1 MSMTPGLKSRLHM
14 PREFGRAGPVGQGF
28 SPARHQMRSRRF
40 RSLAALLIVAAGAV
54 LSAQAP
60 PSFRLVDVTR
70 AAGITFTHYN
80 GAFGK
85 KFLPETLG
93 TGAAFLDYNNDG
105 RQDILLV
112 NGSAFPGQPPAQT
125 FSRLFRN
132 DGGGRFA
139 DVTKAAGLQVELYG
153 MGVAA
158 ADFNNDG
165 LQDVLIT
172 AVGQN
177 RLFRNT
183 GTGAFV
189 DVTDAA
195 ALGKRQGFSTSALWF
210 DYDRDGWLDLLVCNY
225 VKWTPESDVF
235 CSVDGKQKSYCTP
248 EAYRGT
254 TTWLFRNRRD
264 GTFEDVTAKAGLFD
278 ATSKSLGVTL
288 LDYDLD
294 VWPDLFVA
302 NDTQPNKLYRNN
314 GNGTFTE
321 LGLQAGLAFSEEGRA
336 RAGMGV
342 DAADMD
348 NTGRT
353 SVVVTN
359 FSGEML
365 GLYKPVGGG
374 QYSDVS
380 PRSDVGRATR
390 HTLGFGCFFFDPDL
404 DGLQDLLVVNGHID
418 DTISK
423 VQARVTYAEAP
434 HLFRNAGGARF
445 EDVAATMAGT
455 FSQPKVG
462 RGAAFGDFD
471 GDGDPDVVITS
482 NGGPAFLY
490 RNDVLN
496 GNRVIRLTLRGTK
509 SNRDAIGAKV
519 RVTAGEQRYSKMV
532 KTGSSYLSQSEL
544 PLSFGLGTRTTVDRV
559 EIEWPSGGREELKS
573 LAAGV
578 SYEVV
583 EGKGITQK
591 TKLSFR

>member
-1 MSMTPGLKSRLHM
+1 VWILLGTTS
-14 PREFGRAGPVGQGF
+14 AV
-28 SPARHQMRSRRF
+28 
-40 RSLAALLIVAAGAV
+40 LAA
-54 LSAQAP
+54 QPAP
-60 PSFRLVDVTR
+60 PFRLVDVST
-70 AAGITFTHYN
+70 AAGITFTHNN

-93 TGAAFLDYNNDG
+93 AGAAFLDYDSDG
-105 RQDILLV
+105 RQDLLLV
-112 NGSAFPGQPPAQT
+112 NGSAWPGQPPARSH
-125 FSRLFRN
+125 SRLYRN
-132 DGGGRFA
+132 EGGGRFSDA
-139 DVTKAAGLQVELYG
+139 TKRAGLEIELYG

-158 ADFNNDG
+158 ADYDDDG
-165 LQDVLIT
+165 WPDILIT

-183 GTGAFV
+183 GKGTFV

-195 ALGKRQGFSTSALWF
+195 GLGRREGFSTSALWF

-225 VKWTPESDVF
+225 VKWTPETDVF

-254 TTWLFRNRRD
+254 TSWLFRNRGN
-264 GTFEDVTAKAGLFD
+264 GTFEDATARAGLFD
-278 ATSKSLGVTL
+278 ATSKSLGITL
-288 LDYDLD
+288 IDYDQD
-294 VWPDLFVA
+294 AWPDVFIA

-342 DAADMD
+342 DAADVD
-348 NTGRT
+348 NTGRV

-365 GLYKPVGGG
+365 GLYRPVGGG

-380 PRSDVGRATR
+380 PRSEIGRATR
-390 HTLGFGCFFFDPDL
+390 HTLGFGCFFFDADL

-418 DTISK
+418 DTITS
-423 VQARVTYAEAP
+423 VQARVTYAEPP
-434 HLFRNAGGARF
+434 HLFRNLGGAKF
-445 EDVAATMAGT
+445 EDVAERTGGGFA
-455 FSQPKVG
+455 QPKVG
-462 RGAAFGDFD
+462 RGAAFGDID
-471 GDGDPDVVITS
+471 GDGDPDFVITT
-482 NGGPAFLY
+482 NAGPAYLY

-496 GNRVIRLTLRGTK
+496 GNRTIRLTLRGTK

-519 RVTAGEQRYSKMV
+519 KVTAGAGRYTKIV

-544 PLSFGLGTRTTVDRV
+544 PLSFGIGTRAGADRV
-559 EIEWPSGGREELKS
+559 DIEWPSGARQEIGPLTAG
-573 LAAGV
+573 LA
-578 SYEVV
+578 YEIV
-583 EGKGITQK
+583 EGKGVTRKSPLATERHKGQAP
-591 TKLSFR
+591 

>member
-1 MSMTPGLKSRLHM
+1 M
-14 PREFGRAGPVGQGF
+14 P
-28 SPARHQMRSRRF
+28 F
-40 RSLAALLIVAAGAV
+40 RPHRVLAALLIVAAGAV
-54 LSAQAP
+54 LSAQTA

-70 AAGITFTHYN
+70 AAGISFTHHN

-93 TGAAFLDYNNDG
+93 AGAAFLDYNNDG

-112 NGSAFPGQPPAQT
+112 NGSAWPGQPPAHT

-132 DGGGRFA
+132 EGAGRFT
-139 DVTKAAGLQVELYG
+139 DVTTAAGLKIELYG

-183 GTGAFV
+183 GAGTFV

-225 VKWTPESDVF
+225 VKWTPDSDVF
-235 CSVDGKQKSYCTP
+235 CSVDGRQKSYCTP

-390 HTLGFGCFFFDPDL
+390 HTLGFGCFFFDADL

-434 HLFRNAGGARF
+434 HLFRNSGSARF
-445 EDVAATMAGT
+445 EDVAAAMGGT

-490 RNDVLN
+490 RNDVLSR
-496 GNRVIRLTLRGTK
+496 NRVIRLTLRGTK

-544 PLSFGLGTRTTVDRV
+544 PLSFGLGTREIANRV
-559 EIEWPSGGREELKS
+559 EIEWPSGGREELKA

-578 SYEVV
+578 SYEIV
-583 EGKGITQK
+583 EGKGIVAK
-591 TKLSFR
+591 TALIVR

>member
-1 MSMTPGLKSRLHM
+1 MGFRPH
-14 PREFGRAGPVGQGF
+14 RAV
-28 SPARHQMRSRRF
+28 
-40 RSLAALLIVAAGAV
+40 AALLFVAATVV

-60 PSFRLVDVTR
+60 PSFRLVDVTK
-70 AAGITFTHYN
+70 AAGIGFAHNN

-85 KFLPETLG
+85 KYLPETLG
-93 TGAAFLDYNNDG
+93 AGAAFLDFNNDG

-112 NGSAFPGQPPAQT
+112 NGSAWPGQPPARS
-125 FSRLFRN
+125 FSRLYRN
-132 DGGGRFA
+132 DGGGRFTDA
-139 DVTKAAGLQVELYG
+139 TKAAGLQIELYG

-158 ADFNNDG
+158 ADFDNDG
-165 LQDVLIT
+165 WQDVLVT

-183 GTGAFV
+183 GQGAFV

-195 ALGKRQGFSTSALWF
+195 ALGKREGFSTSALWF

-254 TTWLFRNRRD
+254 TSWLFRNKGN

-342 DAADMD
+342 DAADVD

-380 PRSDVGRATR
+380 PRSDIGRATR
-390 HTLGFGCFFFDPDL
+390 HTLGFGCFFFDVDL

-423 VQARVTYAEAP
+423 VQARVTYAEPP
-434 HLFRNAGGARF
+434 HLFRNVGNARF
-445 EDVAATMAGT
+445 EDVADSIGGT
-455 FSQPKVG
+455 FAQPKVG

-471 GDGDPDVVITS
+471 GDGDPDVVITT
-482 NGGPAFLY
+482 NGGSAFLY

-496 GNRVIRLTLRGTK
+496 GHRIIRLTLRGTK

-519 RVTAGEQRYSKMV
+519 RVTAGGQRYSKMV

-559 EIEWPSGGREELKS
+559 EIEWPGGRREELKA

-578 SYEVV
+578 SYEIV
-583 EGKGITQK
+583 EGKGITAK
-591 TKLSFR
+591 TPLTPR